1 MKWERY
7 TNDGAYRLQQQQ
19 YRSFH
24 TEPKES
30 DLAGYK
36 DIFEKVGLV
45 NVQSRSSRSKYL
57 RRDVLRLCKQ
67 LTGCGQAVDVPL
79 TPR

>member
-1 MKWERY
+1 MKWKRY

-19 YRSFH
+19 
-24 TEPKES
+24 EPKES

-45 NVQSRSSRSKYL
+45 NVQSRSKYL
-57 RRDVLRLCKQ
+57 RRDVLRLCRQ

-79 TPR
+79 KRR